1 MWHRIPGSQQS
12 VAVLSKLLTRLVF
25 ATNMAREGRAA
36 LSPWHETIARR
47 ALGGRFA
54 AVAAFGLLVAAC
66 AGMPG
71 SDVFNFG
78 SPPPPP
84 AAQPTAVGTGQVK
97 VALILPLSG
106 QGNGA
111 AVAQS
116 MRNAAEMALAE
127 FSNPDIQLLVKDDGG
142 NSGGAQQAAQQAV
155 AEGAEIILGPLFA
168 VSVSSAAQVARGRG
182 IPVIAF
188 STDASVAA
196 PGVHLLSFLPE
207 SDVNRVIDYA
217 IQHGKRSFAALIP
230 DNAYG
235 TVVQAAFQQAVARG
249 GGRVVAMERYPLDRA
264 QMVEPVRRIAAAAKQ
279 ADSIFIPDGADSVIA
294 AVHTLV
300 ANGVN
305 TRRIQLIGTGLW
317 DDPRI
322 FAEPGVQGGWFA
334 APDPSGYRA
343 FSARYKTRY
352 GQEPLRAAT
361 LAYDAVSLVAAL
373 VKTQGAA
380 RFSEEI
386 LTNASGF
393 AGIDGVFRF
402 RPDGTNQRG
411 LAIVRV
417 TSSGPQVI
425 SPAPKAFSASGT

>member
-1 MWHRIPGSQQS
+1 
-12 VAVLSKLLTRLVF
+12 
-25 ATNMAREGRAA
+25 MAWEGRAA
-36 LSPWHETIARR
+36 LPGSYERITRR
-47 ALGGRFA
+47 AFA
-54 AVAAFGLLVAAC
+54 ARVAIVAAFGLLVAAC
-66 AGMPG
+66 SGMPG
-71 SDVFNFG
+71 TDVFNFG

-84 AAQPTAVGTGQVK
+84 AAQPTAVGAGQVK
-97 VALILPLSG
+97 VALILPLTA

-111 AVAQS
+111 AVAQA

-142 NSGGAQQAAQQAV
+142 NSAGAQQAAQQAI
-155 AEGAEIILGPLFA
+155 AEGAEIVLGPLFA
-168 VSVSSAAQVARGRG
+168 VSVSSAAQVARARG

-188 STDASVAA
+188 STDSTVAA

-207 SDVNRVIDYA
+207 SDVDRVIDHA
-217 IQHGKRSFAALIP
+217 IRQGKRSFAALIP

-235 TVVQAAFQQAVARG
+235 SVVQAAFQQAVARG

-264 QMVEPVRRIAAAAKQ
+264 QMVEPVKRVAVAVKQ
-279 ADSIFIPDGADSVIA
+279 ADAIFIPDGADSVIA
-294 AVHTLV
+294 AVQTLQ

-322 FAEPGVQGGWFA
+322 FAETGAQGGWFA
-334 APDPSGYRA
+334 APDPAGYRA
-343 FSARYKTRY
+343 FSGRYRTRY
-352 GQEPLRAAT
+352 GQDPLRPAT

-373 VKTQGAA
+373 VKTQGPA
-380 RFSEEI
+380 RFSEET
-386 LTNASGF
+386 LTNPSGF

-411 LAIVRV
+411 LAVMRV